1 MQDERVP
8 DRFGTPAVAP
18 SAKAAARRGGLR
30 EGDGGAV
37 AGQRAAGGQHRRR
50 FGAGR
55 GDGLPLCPGLAAPGA
70 GKVPGPR
77 SARLLGAAALGGAG
91 RPEPGTGPDLVHR
104 RAGRWGVAAALLGR
118 GLFGFGPD
126 AVAAP
131 ARVQLQAHHAR
142 ALRGRPCA
150 PSRLPG
156 RGVASPAGAGP
167 SRAGGGVLRRRG
179 PPHPQHAFHAGLD
192 ARARP
197 GRCPRSAGASG

>member
-1 MQDERVP
+1 MNVSLTDSERQQLRRLQKQRRDEAGYVKVTVVLLLDKGR
-8 DRFGTPAVAP
+8 PAGSIADDL
-18 SAKAAARRGGLR
+18 GLDEATVYR
-30 EGDGGAV
+30 YA
-37 AGQRAAGGQHRRR
+37 Q
-50 FGAGR
+50 
-55 GDGLPLCPGLAAPGA
+55 GLAAPGA

-179 PPHPQHAFHAGLD
+179 PPHPQHAFHGGSGP